1 MIGVLVPGHAQLVAL
16 RGVAVGAVTSEV
28 LKLREVAVGSFGTC
42 NGSYSNGLVLRSMP
56 ARLIPRRIGRGR
68 EFMNCQVAKTT
79 GELRSLV
86 IAMVAQISLPE
97 SQINGVR
104 IRGDQIRHRGVAKT
118 GGKS

>member
-1 MIGVLVPGHAQLVAL
+1 
-16 RGVAVGAVTSEV
+16 
-28 LKLREVAVGSFGTC
+28 
-42 NGSYSNGLVLRSMP
+42 
-56 ARLIPRRIGRGR
+56 
-68 EFMNCQVAKTT
+68 MNCQVAKTT